1 MTTVFMFMRIKS
13 RIIQKKG
20 IKALFPIFPKK
31 AKKTP
36 EKGVTPGKGEIGGT

>member
-1 MTTVFMFMRIKS
+1 LAI
-13 RIIQKKG
+13 
-20 IKALFPIFPKK
+20 LFKVLGEIHAKR

>member
-1 MTTVFMFMRIKS
+1 VSFFKIPAKR
-13 RIIQKKG
+13 
-20 IKALFPIFPKK
+20 